1 VSARNPDL
9 CRRVAAAVQTMGL
22 DMPDRAVVARLVE
35 SARSFEQLP
44 EWLRSR
50 VERAERV

>member
-22 DMPDRAVVARLVE
+22 DMPERAVVARLVE
-35 SARSFEQLP
+35 NARSFEELP
-44 EWLRSR
+44 QWLQSR
-50 VERAERV
+50 VERTERV